1 MYGFTSG
8 PPVQSIP
15 AFLTKLKLL
24 VDDEETND
32 LIYWDP
38 VRLSLINNFVQ
49 HGTSFHI
56 RDGNRLAKEL
66 LPLYFKH
73 NNLSSFIRQ
82 LNMCM

>member
-24 VDDEETND
+24 VDDEETNE

-38 VRLSLINNFVQ
+38 